1 MAPDPERGL
10 RRTLRSEFERLEPG
24 LRVLAEDFLGL
35 EANLDLLAADGEGRL
50 VLALVAESGRELE
63 GIASAM
69 AQAEFC
75 APRIRDWQKLAPD
88 LPLHPE
94 AGVRTF
100 VLAREFSA
108 PAVLAAGALG
118 EARIV
123 LVRFHS
129 GEEPGTLR
137 LQLLTQPPRRVDPP
151 RRARSGFRFGL
162 TDSDLGLTPE
172 ERSEFDGRRA

>member
-1 MAPDPERGL
+1 MAPDAERGL
-10 RRTLRSEFERLEPG
+10 RRTLRSEFEQLEPG

-35 EANLDLLAADGEGRL
+35 EANLDLLAADAEGRL
-50 VLALVAESGRELE
+50 VLALVTEPGRELE

-75 APRIRDWQKLAPD
+75 APRVRDWQKLAPD
-88 LPLHPE
+88 LPLRPE

-118 EARIV
+118 EARIA
-123 LVRFHS
+123 LVRFYS
-129 GEEPGTLR
+129 GEEPGTLH
-137 LQLLTQPPRRVDPP
+137 LQLVTQPARRVDQP

-162 TDSDLGLTPE
+162 TDADLGLTAE
-172 ERSEFDGRRA
+172 ERAEFV

>member
-1 MAPDPERGL
+1 MAPESERGL
-10 RRTLRSEFERLEPG
+10 RRTLRSEFEQLEPG

-35 EANLDLLAADGEGRL
+35 ETNLDLLAVDAEGRL
-50 VLALVAESGRELE
+50 VLALVTEPGRELE
-63 GIASAM
+63 GIANAM

-75 APRIRDWQKLAPD
+75 APRVRDWQKLAPD
-88 LPLHPE
+88 LPLRPD

-118 EARIV
+118 ETRIV
-123 LVRFHS
+123 LVRFQV
-129 GEEPGTLR
+129 GEEAGALR

-151 RRARSGFRFGL
+151 RRARSSFRFGL
-162 TDSDLGLTPE
+162 TDADLGLTAE
-172 ERSEFDGRRA
+172 ERSEFV